1 MFLYCFCIDCYL
13 PRAKLKTPRDL
24 ISTRSFSFLLFSV
37 KENRT
42 ESSSLKY
49 RLNLTKH
56 LISSNFTHVWLVF
69 SFYHKLSERPATL
82 ARQDKQKATCCR
94 QSKDRPSTP
103 RSCPARHTAH
113 MASYISIQFYQ
124 SLLSFSR
131 QVASLCQVAFRG
143 VLVIQSFF
151 FFLILTTD
159 FPNDLTTSILEKEV
173 ETVAKEEKTYV
184 EENSGSDV

>member
-1 MFLYCFCIDCYL
+1 
-13 PRAKLKTPRDL
+13 
-24 ISTRSFSFLLFSV
+24 
-37 KENRT
+37 
-42 ESSSLKY
+42 
-49 RLNLTKH
+49 
-56 LISSNFTHVWLVF
+56 
-69 SFYHKLSERPATL
+69 
-82 ARQDKQKATCCR
+82 
-94 QSKDRPSTP
+94 
-103 RSCPARHTAH
+103 

>member
-1 MFLYCFCIDCYL
+1 MLF
-13 PRAKLKTPRDL
+13 
-24 ISTRSFSFLLFSV
+24 RS
-37 KENRT
+37 
-42 ESSSLKY
+42 
-49 RLNLTKH
+49 
-56 LISSNFTHVWLVF
+56 
-69 SFYHKLSERPATL
+69 
-82 ARQDKQKATCCR
+82 
-94 QSKDRPSTP
+94 
-103 RSCPARHTAH
+103 H

-159 FPNDLTTSILEKEV
+159 FPNDLTTSISEKEV